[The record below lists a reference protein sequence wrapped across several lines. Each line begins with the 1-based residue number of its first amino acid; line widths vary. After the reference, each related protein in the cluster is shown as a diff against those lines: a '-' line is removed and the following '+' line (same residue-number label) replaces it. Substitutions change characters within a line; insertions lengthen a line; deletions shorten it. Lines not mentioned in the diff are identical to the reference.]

1 MKSEKEGKK
10 NAWNFDLNAFLSSCK
25 KSTNQTFENL
35 KEILKYLEDPSTR
48 VKARCALTEL
58 YQHFLNL
65 ESGHDAILNYHFSI
79 DKLIT
84 DGDESSPNTLLL
96 LQLPSIFTPEDWSFT
111 FFEGLARYPSSEFH
125 HRVLAELGCGNG
137 WISIALAKRGAPQQ
151 IYGLDIN
158 PKAIICARINLFL
171 NALDNLGQTYIDSEG
186 KSILERVQFHHS
198 DLLEYCIVNQIKLDK
213 VIGCIP
219 QVLAPDSSLIPNI
232 LPESV
237 TDESLYALSN
247 YCSKQGYIEDQF
259 GLGLIARAVEESID
273 VMKSSG
279 KIILN
284 LGGRP
289 GKAVL
294 DRLLTRRG
302 FKVTT
307 VWQTKIEQAF
317 DTEIKPLVEIERNSA
332 YRFEFYMGANS
343 TDSISARTAYAY
355 AQNGGRIFHSLQV
368 LDAEMRDS
376 HKMKKVLRL
385 LKKDEYS
392 DARSGL
398 DLTFN
403 DRSLVEEKL
412 SFLSR
417 LSEKLNSSSAFDY
430 EDIRGESSFRRN
442 IAEYFRTYWR
452 VPITAKSVLIAPSR
466 IAVIKNIFSIYDIH
480 KAIVK
485 KELCKDLPAEWF
497 QADISQNNENI
508 FVIESPKQCE
518 LVCKL
523 VSTISPEFVLCS
535 LSDFE
540 IRGQDSIKRLIDTT
554 EKYGT
559 RLIIDFS
566 NGFDLSS
573 YPKGNGIFEYL
584 SNQHLPR
591 HVSLICSFIHNRL
604 YSDVEVTFLLSE
616 NDSFLSAICNAAE
629 LTYSRTSVVLQE
641 FYNTIL
647 FDLLSFHVKNNKR
660 SSSQSLRLPISEDS
674 AFLNK
679 FTGLSKD
686 CAKAF
691 EHPAI
696 KNSHHVINSNV
707 VRLDYGENTFPCPSF
722 VKAAIF
728 ESFVRQNISNSENN
742 PESEIAQTLSK
753 RFGFK
758 SIQNKDIFLANGVS
772 SLFAGISEYCSL
784 NKNPIL
790 IPSGNY
796 GYFEAT
802 ALFFGTEVLSLKT
815 SIDHQFKIQAIKMND
830 ILSKQKKK
838 VWIYLNLPIVNP
850 TGAKYSKQEF
860 IEIFKVAEK
869 HDAVLILDTIFS
881 ELEFQKSDEA
891 YDISSI
897 IKNYSSKLKFI
908 LLGGLSKELSSGG
921 LRIGFGYSENQQ
933 LQSAMEK
940 GINNYIPNTMR
951 YAARK
956 IYSVINSQNNDVINH
971 YNEQKEFLQDRFE
984 KLSHIL
990 SICGW
995 EPLDSKG
1002 GLFIIAKPTKLIG
1015 KKIKIQKNNEEINE
1029 TINGKNIHEVMFY
1042 KTGLL
1047 INGSE
1052 WTGIQDYSRFVLSVS
1067 EKEFESAIEKL
1078 KLFWNAVSRGE

>member
-1 MKSEKEGKK
+1 M
-10 NAWNFDLNAFLSSCK
+10 
-25 KSTNQTFENL
+25 
-35 KEILKYLEDPSTR
+35 
-48 VKARCALTEL
+48 
-58 YQHFLNL
+58 
-65 ESGHDAILNYHFSI
+65 
-79 DKLIT
+79 
-84 DGDESSPNTLLL
+84 
-96 LQLPSIFTPEDWSFT
+96 
-111 FFEGLARYPSSEFH
+111 
-125 HRVLAELGCGNG
+125 
-137 WISIALAKRGAPQQ
+137 
-151 IYGLDIN
+151 
-158 PKAIICARINLFL
+158 
-171 NALDNLGQTYIDSEG
+171 
-186 KSILERVQFHHS
+186 
-198 DLLEYCIVNQIKLDK
+198 DK

-219 QVLAPDSSLIPNI
+219 QVLAPDSSVIPNI
-232 LPESV
+232 SPESA
-237 TDESLYALSN
+237 TDESLFALSN

-259 GLGLIARAVEESID
+259 GLGLIARAVEESIEI
-273 VMKSSG
+273 MKSSG

-307 VWQTKIEQAF
+307 VWQTKIEQAG
-317 DTEIKPLVEIERNSA
+317 DTEIKPLVEIERSSA

-355 AQNGGRIFHSLQV
+355 SQNGGKIFHSLQV

-385 LKKDEYS
+385 LKRDEYS

-412 SFLSR
+412 SFLSK
-417 LSEKLNSSSAFDY
+417 LSEKLSSPSAFDY
-430 EDIRGESSFRRN
+430 EDIRGENSFRRN

-466 IAVIKNIFSIYDIH
+466 IAILKNIFSIYDVK
-480 KAIVK
+480 KAIVDK
-485 KELCKDLPAEWF
+485 DLCKDLPNEWVQSDF
-497 QADISQNNENI
+497 EQNGGNI

-523 VSTISPEFVLCS
+523 ISSISPEFVFCS

-540 IRGQDSIKRLIDTT
+540 IKGQDSIKRLIDTT

-559 RLIIDFS
+559 RLIVDFS

-584 SNQHLPR
+584 SDQPLPK

-604 YSDVEVTFLLSE
+604 YSDLEVTFILSE
-616 NDSFLSAICNAAE
+616 NESFIGAICNAAE

-647 FDLLSFHVKNNKR
+647 FDLLSFHVRNNKR
-660 SSSQSLRLPISEDS
+660 SKSQSLRLPVVEDS
-674 AFLNK
+674 KFQDS
-679 FTGLSKD
+679 FTGFSKN
-686 CAKAF
+686 CKKAF

-696 KNSHHVINSNV
+696 KYSHHLPDSNT
-707 VRLDYGENTFPCPSF
+707 VRLDYGENCFPSPTF

-728 ESFVRQNISNSENN
+728 ESFVRQNISNLENN
-742 PESEIAQTLSK
+742 PEIEIASMIHK

-758 SIQNKDIFLANGVS
+758 SIKSEDIFLANGVS
-772 SLFAGISEYCSL
+772 ALFSGISEYCAI
-784 NKNPIL
+784 NKQPIL
-790 IPSGNY
+790 MPSGNY

-802 ALFFGTEVLSLKT
+802 SLFYGAEVLKLKT
-815 SIDHQFKIQAIKMND
+815 SIEHQFKIQATKLNEV
-830 ILSKQKKK
+830 LTKQKRK
-838 VWIYLNLPIVNP
+838 VWIYLNFPIVNP

-869 HDAVLILDTIFS
+869 HDSILILDTIFS
-881 ELEFQKSDEA
+881 ELEFNKHDEIF
-891 YDISSI
+891 DIYSI
-897 IKNYSSKLKFI
+897 IKNYSAKLKFI

-921 LRIGFGYSENQQ
+921 LRIGFGYSENKI
-933 LQSAMEK
+933 LKEAMER
-940 GINNYIPNTMR
+940 GMNNAIPKTIR

-956 IYSVINSQNNDVINH
+956 IYLTINSQEEDVLTH
-971 YNEQKEFLQDRFE
+971 YKNQNEFLQERYE

-990 SICGW
+990 SLNGW

-1002 GLFIIAKPTKLIG
+1002 GLFVIAKPTKLIG
-1015 KKIKIQKNNEEINE
+1015 KNVSIKKDNKE
-1029 TINGKNIHEVMFY
+1029 TNITISGDNVHEVLFY

-1067 EKEFESAIEKL
+1067 NEAFENALEKI
-1078 KLFWNAVSRGE
+1078 KLFWSAVSRGA